1 MDWRSDI
8 VIMNKDGASF
18 GDVCVYREG
27 ADNIENIVCALQA
40 KKWKKPVPIDLLTKE
55 HTMNTETIR
64 NIQQGSTL
72 DNQRI
77 NNNNAR
83 TITVLITTANVTE
96 QAYWQFMLRADIPA
110 GGFANKA
117 PYSLPLFFL
126 DQFIR
131 SAKMR
136 LTIST
141 QTGELHNVEV
151 DSQMELE
158 NFKAL
163 VEVETNVAISDQTL
177 YHDGK
182 ELKDPKK
189 TLAQCGI
196 IEDDIVVLHRKTN
209 SSTDMSVVE
218 QMRRYLISDPGII
231 RQLERTNP
239 PLAAALNSTLNNPQQ
254 FAQIYNQI
262 RDLPRQEPSY
272 STGLN
277 PDGLDIES
285 QRKIE
290 EAIRQQNI
298 NENYQTALEFNP
310 EVFGRVTMLYIDVE
324 VNRHPVKA
332 FVDSGA
338 QATIMSPSCAEACG
352 LMWLVDR
359 RFEGIARGV
368 GTAKIL
374 GRVHSS
380 PIRVGKDLHLA
391 CSFVVMENRGVDLLF
406 GLDMLKRHQA
416 CIDLQKNCLIIQGQE
431 IPFLNEH
438 ELPESARNGEF
449 VDEDLVTP
457 GTTSASAEGTAS
469 SSTNPAAATA
479 VSSSDSSSSPSSD
492 TQLEEKIKRLVQ
504 FGIDREY
511 AIQLLEATNGDLESA
526 ANLIHFD

>member
-1 MDWRSDI
+1 
-8 VIMNKDGASF
+8 
-18 GDVCVYREG
+18 
-27 ADNIENIVCALQA
+27 
-40 KKWKKPVPIDLLTKE
+40 
-55 HTMNTETIR
+55 
-64 NIQQGSTL
+64 
-72 DNQRI
+72 
-77 NNNNAR
+77 
-83 TITVLITTANVTE
+83 
-96 QAYWQFMLRADIPA
+96 
-110 GGFANKA
+110 
-117 PYSLPLFFL
+117 
-126 DQFIR
+126 
-131 SAKMR
+131 MR
-136 LTIST
+136 LSIST

-163 VEVETNVAISDQTL
+163 VEAETNVAISDQIL

-189 TLAQCGI
+189 TLEQCGV
-196 IEDDIVVLHRKTN
+196 IEDDIVLLHRN
-209 SSTDMSVVE
+209 SNSSSTDMSSE
-218 QMRRYLISDPGII
+218 QMRQYLLSSPGVVS
-231 RQLERTNP
+231 QLQRTNP
-239 PLAAALNSTLNNPQQ
+239 PLAAALNSALNSPQQ
-254 FAQIYNQI
+254 FAEIYNQI
-262 RDLPRQEPSY
+262 RELPRSGLQDPGY
-272 STGLN
+272 STGIN

-298 NENYQTALEFNP
+298 NENYQNALEFNP

-338 QATIMSPSCAEACG
+338 QATIMSPTCAEACG
-352 LMWLVDR
+352 LMWLVDK

-438 ELPESARNGEF
+438 ELPENARNGEF
-449 VDEDLVTP
+449 LDEDLVTP
-457 GTTSASAEGTAS
+457 GTTSAKAEGTA
-469 SSTNPAAATA
+469 N
-479 VSSSDSSSSPSSD
+479 

-504 FGIDREY
+504 FGITREY
-511 AIQLLEATNGDLESA
+511 AIQLLEVTNGDLESA
-526 ANLIHFD
+526 ANLI